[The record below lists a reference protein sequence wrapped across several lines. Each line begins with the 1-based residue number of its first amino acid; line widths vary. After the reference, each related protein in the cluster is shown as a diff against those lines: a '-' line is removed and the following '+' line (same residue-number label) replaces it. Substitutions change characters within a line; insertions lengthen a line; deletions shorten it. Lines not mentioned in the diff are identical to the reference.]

1 MPTRRCIGRREA
13 LGRDRLE
20 PVAADQPRVG
30 YLEVRDYR
38 QQQERNQFVERPIR
52 VGEGVVEANELGE
65 SEISWMASVANQ
77 AGGRYPRAR
86 TWSGSLRYL
95 EVRVEKFCASG
106 LVRHS
111 PR

>member
-13 LGRDRLE
+13 IGRDRLE

-52 VGEGVVEANELGE
+52 VGEGVVEAIELDEPEFGG
-65 SEISWMASVANQ
+65 MASVADQ
-77 AGGRYPRAR
+77 VGGR
-86 TWSGSLRYL
+86 
-95 EVRVEKFCASG
+95 
-106 LVRHS
+106 
-111 PR
+111 